1 MKKTKKV
8 VVVMNE
14 QHTLL
19 DEQKKILD
27 ETFKTYDFLLV
38 PASGWTLEEMER
50 IQYQLRERVVVFV
63 SPVPY
68 LLACAIRWTTHGALS
83 PTATK
88 VYLFHNDRREKKELP
103 DGRVIQVVAP
113 TGWQL
118 VKV

>member
-1 MKKTKKV
+1 MKKTKV
-8 VVVMNE
+8 IVIMNE

-27 ETFKTYDFLLV
+27 ETFKTYEFLHV
-38 PASGWTLEEMER
+38 PADGWTLEEMDE
-50 IQYQLRERVVVFV
+50 IQYRLRDRIVVFV

-68 LLACAIRWTTHGALS
+68 LLACAVRWSSHGALS
-83 PTATK
+83 PNATK
-88 VYLFHNDRREKKELP
+88 VYIFMNDRREKKELP
-103 DGRVIQVVAP
+103 DGRVIQIISP